1 MRSAIE
7 KQKNLDLLQGEAVKL
22 LTEKGRVTGIETKNG
37 VKIFSDSVILTTGT
51 FLNGLIHVGL
61 TNYPGGR
68 SGEPPAIGLS
78 DSLREL
84 GFEVKRL
91 KTGTPPRVNSLSVD
105 FSKAAPQPGD
115 EPPIPFSHFTDT
127 DSFRKTKKQLPCYL
141 TYTNET
147 THEIIRKNLDRS
159 PLYSGVI
166 KSVGP
171 RYCPSIED
179 KVVRFPERVRHQVFL
194 EPEGFNTTE
203 LYVNGIST
211 SLPEDVQENIV
222 HSIEGLENAIIM
234 RYGYAIEYDY
244 CPPTQLKPT
253 LETKNIENLYFAGQ
267 INGTTGY
274 EEAAAQGFMAGVNAA
289 NKLFNK
295 LPLVLERDRAYIG
308 VMIDDLVTKG
318 IDEPYRMFT
327 SRAEYRLNLRFD
339 NADLRLMDIGK
350 EIGLISDKMH
360 NQFVNYRSAVEAA
373 LTQKEAQSINPADIS
388 PWTVEQVNLE
398 ASIEKK
404 YSGYI
409 TRQRSNAGKQKK
421 METKRI
427 PAGLDFTLIPGLT
440 AEAKQKFG
448 RICPETIG
456 QASRIPGI
464 TPADIALLLI
474 HMEKTKKLKL
484 ETEGQH
490 ENKPS

>member
-1 MRSAIE
+1 
-7 KQKNLDLLQGEAVKL
+7 
-22 LTEKGRVTGIETKNG
+22 
-37 VKIFSDSVILTTGT
+37 
-51 FLNGLIHVGL
+51 
-61 TNYPGGR
+61 
-68 SGEPPAIGLS
+68 
-78 DSLREL
+78 
-84 GFEVKRL
+84 
-91 KTGTPPRVNSLSVD
+91 
-105 FSKAAPQPGD
+105 
-115 EPPIPFSHFTDT
+115 
-127 DSFRKTKKQLPCYL
+127 
-141 TYTNET
+141 
-147 THEIIRKNLDRS
+147 
-159 PLYSGVI
+159 
-166 KSVGP
+166 
-171 RYCPSIED
+171 
-179 KVVRFPERVRHQVFL
+179 
-194 EPEGFNTTE
+194 
-203 LYVNGIST
+203 
-211 SLPEDVQENIV
+211 
-222 HSIEGLENAIIM
+222 
-234 RYGYAIEYDY
+234 
-244 CPPTQLKPT
+244 
-253 LETKNIENLYFAGQ
+253 
-267 INGTTGY
+267 
-274 EEAAAQGFMAGVNAA
+274 
-289 NKLFNK
+289 
-295 LPLVLERDRAYIG
+295 
-308 VMIDDLVTKG
+308 MIDDLVTKG